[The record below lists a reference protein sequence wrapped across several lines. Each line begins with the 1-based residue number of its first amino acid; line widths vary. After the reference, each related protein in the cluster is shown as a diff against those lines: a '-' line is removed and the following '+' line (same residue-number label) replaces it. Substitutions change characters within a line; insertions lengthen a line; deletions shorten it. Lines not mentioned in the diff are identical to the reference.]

1 MSASAAQRMRQK
13 WPQAAAPSN
22 HRNEKQRSGWR
33 VCALCSINSSRD
45 SRSADLPKPAW
56 LEELLR
62 RRPLNVAVV
71 ALANKMART
80 AWALVAHG
88 RAYRPEWKSTPPSGC
103 GAQAQAA

>member
-1 MSASAAQRMRQK
+1 MLIHGARAVIAQAK
-13 WPQAAAPSN
+13 
-22 HRNEKQRSGWR
+22 
-33 VCALCSINSSRD
+33 L
-45 SRSADLPKPAW
+45 KPAW

-80 AWALVAHG
+80 AWALVAHA
-88 RAYRPEWKSTPPSGC
+88 RAYRSEWKRTPPSGC